1 MCVVE
6 MGRCFPCLFIESE
19 QGINHPGT
27 AGFAQTHRYLVSWPC
42 KVDWLMED
50 MIGPEDFPEFGGFDQ
65 DTLENSPEFHWNYF
79 WEM

>member
-1 MCVVE
+1 MCVVGNGE
-6 MGRCFPCLFIESE
+6 MFPYACSLESE

-50 MIGPEDFPEFGGFDQ
+50 MIGPEDFSRVWGF
-65 DTLENSPEFHWNYF
+65 
-79 WEM
+79 